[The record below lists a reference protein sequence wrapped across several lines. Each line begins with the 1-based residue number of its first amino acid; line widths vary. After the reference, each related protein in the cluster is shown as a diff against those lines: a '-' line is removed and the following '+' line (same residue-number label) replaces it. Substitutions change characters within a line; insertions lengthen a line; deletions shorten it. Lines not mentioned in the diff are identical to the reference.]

1 MKVIVFDTE
10 TTNSI
15 EEPLMYDLGF
25 AVIDTDTAEVL
36 ATESLAI
43 REVFC
48 DKELMEVA
56 YFADKVPSYWA
67 EIWAKQRKL
76 VNLRQ
81 AWAMFRKAC
90 KDYDVKAVVA
100 HNARFDYAATA
111 TTQRYLTSSKY
122 RYFLPYGVQIV
133 DTLRMARE
141 VFGKDDAYGAFCYEN
156 GYLTARGQRRYT
168 AEILYRYLS
177 GDEKFEEVHKG
188 LDDVL
193 IEKEILLAC
202 LARGCEMLSPWAR

>member
-48 DKELMEVA
+48 DKELMAVA
-56 YFADKVPSYWA
+56 YFAEKVPSYWA

-76 VNLRQ
+76 VTLRQ

-133 DTLRMARE
+133 DTLRMARAT
-141 VFGKDDAYGAFCYEN
+141 FGDDEDYNAFCERGNYFTEN
-156 GYLTARGQRRYT
+156 GKKRFT
-168 AEILYRYLS
+168 AEILYRFLS
-177 GDEKFEEVHKG
+177 GDEEFEEVHKG

-202 LARGCEMLSPWAR
+202 LARGCAMMSPWTR